1 MNLMD
6 QNSDTGRHGEV
17 RHVGLLI
24 NEEGESESVGRA
36 AAMYHLS
43 AVHVE
48 RVAVPVEGVEEL
60 DEISAG
66 RR

>member
-6 QNSDTGRHGEV
+6 QNSDSSRLGEV

-24 NEEGESESVGRA
+24 NKEGERESVGRA

-43 AVHVE
+43 TVHVE
-48 RVAVPVEGVEEL
+48 HVAVPVEGVEEL
-60 DEISAG
+60 HEVSAG